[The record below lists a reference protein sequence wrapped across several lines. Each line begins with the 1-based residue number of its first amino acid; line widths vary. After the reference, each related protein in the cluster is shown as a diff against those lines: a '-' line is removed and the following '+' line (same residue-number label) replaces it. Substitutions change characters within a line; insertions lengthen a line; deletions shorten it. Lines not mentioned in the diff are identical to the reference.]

1 MSKFKS
7 PPPTPS
13 PSRGEGKGGGEFCG
27 GAVKIPFLKMSGSG
41 NDFILIDHRE
51 PFLQEDHLKNFI
63 RKVCRRRISVG
74 ADGLILIERSQKADF
89 KWRFY
94 NADGS
99 EAEMCGNGGRC
110 AARFAY
116 LKGIAGPSLKFETLA
131 GILSAQVEGKRV
143 KLEMTKPHSL
153 KLDETLLV
161 DGRKQIFSS
170 INTGVPHTVLFVE
183 DLEGLDI
190 IPIGRAIRFHSHFS
204 PGGTNVNFIRLE
216 EGSQFSIRTYERG
229 VEDETL
235 ACGTGAVASA
245 LIAAFKGLV
254 KSPVSIKTRG
264 GEVLAVYFEIEA
276 KEVKRVFF
284 EGDVHIIY
292 EAEMWEEAYQ

>member
-1 MSKFKS
+1 M
-7 PPPTPS
+7 
-13 PSRGEGKGGGEFCG
+13 
-27 GAVKIPFLKMSGSG
+27 KIPFMKMSGSG

-51 PFLQEDHLKNFI
+51 LFLKEDRLKELI
-63 RKVCRRRISVG
+63 RKVCRRRVSVG
-74 ADGLILIERSQKADF
+74 ADGLILIERSEKADF

-94 NADGS
+94 NADGG

-131 GILSAQVEGKRV
+131 GILSAQVDGKRV
-143 KLEMTKPHSL
+143 KLEMTKPFGL
-153 KLDETLLV
+153 KLDETIV
-161 DGRKQIFSS
+161 IDGEKQIFSS
-170 INTGVPHTVLFVE
+170 INTGVPHAVLFVE
-183 DLEGLDI
+183 DLEGVGI
-190 IPIGRAIRFHSHFS
+190 VPIGRAIRFHSNFAPS
-204 PGGTNVNFIRLE
+204 GTNVNFIRLE
-216 EGSQFSIRTYERG
+216 KGSQLSIRTYERG

-276 KEVKRVFF
+276 KEVKKAFF